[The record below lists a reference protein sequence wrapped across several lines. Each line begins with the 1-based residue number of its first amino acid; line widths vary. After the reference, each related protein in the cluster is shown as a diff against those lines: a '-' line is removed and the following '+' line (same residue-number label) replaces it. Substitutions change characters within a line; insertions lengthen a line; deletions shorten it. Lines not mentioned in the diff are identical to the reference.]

1 MFRSLSLLGA
11 VLVLLLLPATDVMA
25 RQDPVTVKRTV
36 EDFLHAQTRGLP
48 GQVSY
53 TIGGLDP
60 DNQLAPCPA
69 LEASLPPGAKAWG
82 RINVIVRCQAERG
95 WSIYLPVHIRVVTA
109 YLVTALPLAQGQT
122 VTAADLTH
130 VQGDLSDLPTGIL
143 TDEREA
149 IGRTAAM
156 SIAAGRPLRGD
167 MLRQPIVVQQNQTV
181 KVISRGPGFQVTN
194 DGRALNNGLEG
205 QVVQVR
211 LGTGQV
217 VSGIAR
223 AGGVVEIGF

>member
-1 MFRSLSLLGA
+1 MHRSWSLVAA
-11 VLVLLLLPATDVMA
+11 VLVLLFLQTTDVLA
-25 RQDPVTVKRTV
+25 RQDPATVRQAV
-36 EDFLHAQTRGLP
+36 DNFLHAQTRGLP

-53 TIGGLDP
+53 TVGGLDP
-60 DNQLAPCPA
+60 DNRLTPCAA
-69 LEASLPPGAKAWG
+69 LEASLPHGAKAWG
-82 RINVIVRCQAERG
+82 RTNVVVRCQAERG
-95 WSIYLPVHIRVVTA
+95 WSIFLPVHIRVVTA
-109 YLVTALPLAQGQT
+109 YLVTAVPLAQGQT
-122 VTAADLTH
+122 VTAADLTYQ
-130 VQGDLSDLPTGIL
+130 QGDLSDLPAGIL

-149 IGRTAAM
+149 IGRTAAL
-156 SIAAGRPLRGD
+156 SITAGRPLRAD

-223 AGGVVEIGF
+223 PGGVVEIGF